1 MEMLKNVYNWTPYG
15 QKHFESN
22 FTRFYEGY
30 WLPSRFNFDVRKCQ
44 LSSLIISNQIT
55 RNEALKIVKKSPL
68 NKLESYNDYNYVI
81 NKLNLSK
88 EEMKEIENSKKK
100 YYYDYKNSHRI
111 LKPIE
116 RLLKVTKLMVRGGA
130 F

>member
-1 MEMLKNVYNWTPYG
+1 MLKNVYNWTSYG
-15 QKHFESN
+15 QKHFESI
-22 FTRFYEGY
+22 TRFYEGY
-30 WLPSRFNFDVRKCQ
+30 WLSRFNFIKKCQ

-55 RNEALKIVKKSPL
+55 RNEALKIVKKPPL

-100 YYYDYKNSHRI
+100 YYYDYKNFI
-111 LKPIE
+111 
-116 RLLKVTKLMVRGGA
+116 VY
-130 F
+130 